1 MHGWTEKWNLNIF
14 HYMLRVSN
22 KTPGCH
28 KLYFSMRSYPPFP
41 FSELTTWFSRILNRY
56 IFQLEQVAIHKV
68 KKMVNLLQKPQYL
81 TKCTRQL
88 LVSQYS
94 ILFVRGS
101 YFNYTSVRIYLLLTF
116 HISLS
121 TFILI
126 SLFRRL
132 TFEKVNIYSYRFI

>member
-1 MHGWTEKWNLNIF
+1 MHGRPEKWTF
-14 HYMLRVSN
+14 FTTCYESN
-22 KTPGCH
+22 KTPGRR
-28 KLYFSMRSYPPFP
+28 LDFSTRSYPPFP

-56 IFQLEQVAIHKV
+56 IFQLEQLSIHKV

-132 TFEKVNIYSYRFI
+132 TFEKSYHLYQAGGQ